1 MCYWY
6 YYYHVPCNHASQ
18 VTTAPCDA
26 ASATG
31 RSCQLVLQQY
41 EPEKIPREEP
51 CPGCADRCPENGYQG
66 EEQHGNSATGNMQSD
81 GEEEGLNK
89 VYEYHDDDD
98 GHTVMTG
105 YDRPAQVGNRPP
117 PSHPLAR
124 EYQPPLSD
132 IDERSEA
139 GSQAA
144 PPSTHYDAGAS
155 DTAQPDVAAL
165 EAKTQQ
171 FWNEQEHDRL
181 AGDLN
186 KALRLSRREAKARSS
201 HDAAHK
207 AELAQAVRESE
218 LDLEY
223 RVYLDAADLDKATQQ
238 SLKDQA
244 ETEHR
249 VHREREDLQRAEDS
263 SLRDAEAAVRREE
276 DMKRK
281 LEAETLRAKEESID
295 TATAWKASRGWVQD
309 EEVVDG
315 NDDASTVMSGSTW
328 ESARSQR
335 ASLRHVDDE
344 SVASSSR
351 ATVRPSPSDAPTA
364 AAATSGSNH
373 HPASARAPP
382 RPHWTRSSEPQ
393 YPPSRPP
400 TYTTL
405 PRTYPTDPDPQIPAA
420 PLRSP
425 SPVATI
431 RGVLANSTA
440 EEEKRRATHS
450 RRAEREEA
458 GEEGSVSPAPLVT
471 LRQTVKAKSRFPSPS
486 KSVRGYL
493 RRILRFSQ
501 DDDGVADGEE
511 KSEREGEENDGTSTV
526 LGGGASI
533 SRSLRSSELGGV
545 GGAAKS
551 V

>member
-1 MCYWY
+1 M
-6 YYYHVPCNHASQ
+6 
-18 VTTAPCDA
+18 
-26 ASATG
+26 ASATE
-31 RSCQLVLQQY
+31 RPCQLALQQD
-41 EPEKIPREEP
+41 EPEKIWREEP
-51 CPGCADRCPENGYQG
+51 CPGCVDRYPEYENQVLYPGEG
-66 EEQHGNSATGNMQSD
+66 EEQHGEPATGNMQSG
-81 GEEEGLNK
+81 GEGEGLNK
-89 VYEYHDDDD
+89 VYEYNDDDD
-98 GHTVMTG
+98 SHTVMTG
-105 YDRPAQVGNRPP
+105 YDRPEGVGTRAS

-124 EYQPPLSD
+124 EYRPPLSD

-139 GSQAA
+139 GSQASA
-144 PPSTHYDAGAS
+144 LSKHNDADPSGTVP
-155 DTAQPDVAAL
+155 PDVAAL
-165 EAKTQQ
+165 EAETQQ
-171 FWNEQEHDRL
+171 FWKEQKRDRL
-181 AGDLN
+181 DADFK
-186 KALRLSRREAKARSS
+186 KALRLSKREAKARSS

-223 RVYLDAADLDKATQQ
+223 RAYLDAVDLDKATQQ

-244 ETEHR
+244 EADHR
-249 VHREREDLQRAEDS
+249 EHREREDLQRAEDF

-309 EEVVDG
+309 EEIVHDG
-315 NDDASTVMSGSTW
+315 DDDASTVMSGSTW
-328 ESARSQR
+328 KSARSQR
-335 ASLRHVDDE
+335 ATPGHVNDE
-344 SVASSSR
+344 SDAGSRASSSR
-351 ATVRPSPSDAPTA
+351 ATVRPSPPLAASA
-364 AAATSGSNH
+364 AAASSSRQ

-405 PRTYPTDPDPQIPAA
+405 PRTYPTDPNPQIPAP

-440 EEEKRRATHS
+440 EEEKRREAHS
-450 RRAEREEA
+450 RRFECEEA
-458 GEEGSVSPAPLVT
+458 EEEGSV
-471 LRQTVKAKSRFPSPS
+471 
-486 KSVRGYL
+486 
-493 RRILRFSQ
+493 
-501 DDDGVADGEE
+501 DGEVE
-511 KSEREGEENDGTSTV
+511 GGEESEGDSRGEDGTSTV

-533 SRSLRSSELGGV
+533 SRSLRSSERDGV
-545 GGAAKS
+545 GVAAES